1 MATAAKTLGF
11 IPRPTAETGFVSWLT
26 TVDHKRIGIMYGVT
40 AFLFFLFGGLEAFM
54 IRLQLMKP
62 NLDLVTADTFNALFT
77 MHATTMIFLAI
88 MPMLAAFMNFLLPL
102 QIGARDVAFPRL
114 NAFSYWSYLFGGLFI
129 NTSWLLQVMDP
140 TRRAVPDSG
149 WFGYA
154 NLTTVNFSG
163 GMGPDFW
170 TIGLLLLGIGTLV
183 SGFNFI
189 TTILNMRA
197 PGMSLMKM
205 PIFSWTTLVTSVLVI
220 FSFPAITVALL
231 MLMFDRQFEA
241 NFFNVAAG
249 GNVVFWQHLFWT
261 FGHPE
266 VYILIL
272 PAMGIVSEILPTYS
286 RKPLFGYSVMVFSTA
301 LIGFMGFTVWS
312 HHMFAVGMGPVV
324 NTIFGLTTMAIAIPT
339 GVKIFNWLSTMWGGR
354 VKFTSAMLFALGF
367 IMCFTIGGLSG
378 FMHALP
384 PSNAQQTDTYFI
396 VAHIHYVLIGGSIF
410 AIFGGIYHWFPKIFG
425 RLMDEK
431 LGKWNFWLMFA
442 GFNLFAFPFHFLG
455 LMGMP
460 RRIYT
465 YDAGFG
471 WELWNMVSTIGVWVL
486 TLGILLFIWNF
497 VQTMRK
503 PVGTAADPW
512 DARTTE
518 WTTSSP
524 PPAYNFKEVPVISV
538 RDDFWY
544 KKYPEKEHAAGH
556 GRGKAQT
563 IAHAAGAVH
572 EAAGHGGGHGIHMP
586 GQSYMPALLALG
598 ITLLGYGLL
607 FSNMVTTVIGV
618 VGIFAGMFGWA
629 FEGDGGTVIEVAG
642 GDD

>member
-11 IPRPTAETGFVSWLT
+11 IPRPTAQTGFISWLT
-26 TVDHKRIGIMYGVT
+26 TVDHKRIGILYGIT
-40 AFLFFLFGGLEAFM
+40 AFIFFLFGGFEAFM
-54 IRLQLMKP
+54 IRLQLLKP
-62 NLDLVTADTFNALFT
+62 GMHVVDPNTFNALFT

-88 MPMLAAFMNFLLPL
+88 MPMLAAFMNYLLPL

-129 NTSWLLQVMDP
+129 NSSWIMYMNDP
-140 TRRAVPDSG
+140 TGRYVPDSG

-154 NLTTVNFSG
+154 NLTSVQFSFG
-163 GMGPDFW
+163 KGPDFW

-205 PIFSWTTLVTSVLVI
+205 PIFVWTTLVTSVLVI

-231 MLMFDRQFEA
+231 MLMFDRTFEA

-249 GNVVFWQHLFWT
+249 GSVVFWQHLFWT

-272 PAMGIVSEILPTYS
+272 PAMGIISEVLPTFS

-339 GVKIFNWLSTMWGGR
+339 GVKIFNWLSTMYKGQ
-354 VKFTSAMLFALGF
+354 VKFTTAMLFALGF

-384 PSNAQQTDTYFI
+384 PSDAIQTDTYFI

-410 AIFGGIYHWFPKIFG
+410 AIFSGIYYWMPKFFG
-425 RLMDEK
+425 RMLDEK
-431 LGKWNFWLMFA
+431 LGKWNFWVMFA

-465 YDAGFG
+465 YADNMGFAF
-471 WELWNMVSTIGVWVL
+471 WNMVSTIGVWVL
-486 TLGILLFIWNF
+486 TVGILLFIFNF
-497 VQTMRK
+497 VKTMRQA
-503 PVGTAADPW
+503 PNAVNDPW
-512 DARTTE
+512 DARTIE
-518 WTTSSP
+518 WTIPSP
-524 PPAYNFKEVPVISV
+524 PPPHNYDEIPVIEV
-538 RDDFWY
+538 RDNFWY
-544 KKYPEKEHAAGH
+544 QKYPDKEHGAPKKAFAA
-556 GRGKAQT
+556 
-563 IAHAAGAVH
+563 
-572 EAAGHGGGHGIHMP
+572 GHGIHMP
-586 GQSYMPALLALG
+586 GQSYMPALLAFG
-598 ITLLGYGLL
+598 TL
-607 FSNMVTTVIGV
+607 VIGYSILFESLGGTITGFV
-618 VGIFAGMFGWA
+618 LTFLGLVGWA
-629 FEGDGGTVIEVAG
+629 FEGDGGTMLEVGG

>member
-1 MATAAKTLGF
+1 MAAAKTLGF
-11 IPRPTAETGFVSWLT
+11 IPRPTAQTGPVAWLT
-26 TVDHKRIGIMYGVT
+26 TVDHKRIGILYGIT
-40 AFLFFLFGGLEAFM
+40 AFIFFLMGGFEAFM

-62 NLDLVTADTFNALFT
+62 NLDVVSADTFNALFT

-102 QIGARDVAFPRL
+102 HIGARDVAFPRL
-114 NAFSYWSYLFGGLFI
+114 NAFSYWSYVGGGLFI
-129 NTSWLLQVMDP
+129 NTSWLMQLLDP
-140 TRRAVPDSG
+140 LSHAVPDSG

-154 NLTTVNFSG
+154 NLTSVNFSG
-163 GMGPDFW
+163 GLGPDFW

-189 TTILNMRA
+189 VTILNMRA

-205 PIFSWTTLVTSVLVI
+205 PVFSWTTLITSVLVI
-220 FSFPAITVALL
+220 FSFPAITVALI
-231 MLMFDRQFEA
+231 MLMFDRRFEA
-241 NFFNVAAG
+241 NFFNVANG
-249 GNVVFWQHLFWT
+249 GSVVFWQHLFWT

-272 PAMGIVSEILPTYS
+272 PAMGIVSEVLPTYS
-286 RKPLFGYSVMVFSTA
+286 RKPIFGYSVMVFSSA

-324 NTIFGLTTMAIAIPT
+324 NSIFGLTTMAIAIPT

-354 VKFTSAMLFALGF
+354 VRFTTPMLFAIGF

-384 PSNAQQTDTYFI
+384 PSDTQQTDTYFI

-410 AIFGGIYHWFPKIFG
+410 ALFAGIYHWFPKMFG
-425 RLMDEK
+425 RLLDER
-431 LGKWNFWLMFA
+431 LGKWNFWVMFA

-465 YDAGFG
+465 YAPGFG
-471 WELWNMVSTIGVWVL
+471 WEFWNLMSTLGVWVL
-486 TLGILLFIWNF
+486 TVGIVLFIWNF

-503 PVGTAADPW
+503 PIGAAADPW
-512 DARTTE
+512 DGRTLE
-518 WTTSSP
+518 WTIPSP
-524 PPAYNFKEVPVISV
+524 APSYNFREVPQVSS
-538 RDDFWY
+538 RDDFWAR
-544 KKYPEKEHAAGH
+544 KYP
-556 GRGKAQT
+556 
-563 IAHAAGAVH
+563 
-572 EAAGHGGGHGIHMP
+572 EAAGHGKKARAAAGVAVPHAGHGIHLP
-586 GQSYMPALLALG
+586 GQSYMPALVALG

-607 FSNMVTTVIGV
+607 YEKAVVLGLGV
-618 VGIFAGMFGWA
+618 VGIVAGIFGWA
-629 FEGDGGTVIEVAG
+629 FEGEGGTVLELAG

>member
-1 MATAAKTLGF
+1 MAIAKTLGF
-11 IPRPTAETGFVSWLT
+11 IPRPTAQTGFVSWLT
-26 TVDHKRIGIMYGVT
+26 TVDHKRIGILYGMT
-40 AFLFFLFGGLEAFM
+40 AFIFFLMGGFEAFM

-62 NLDLVTADTFNALFT
+62 GLSVVTADTFNALFT

-102 QIGARDVAFPRL
+102 HIGARDVAFPRL
-114 NAFSYWSYLFGGLFI
+114 NAFSYWSYLGGGLFI
-129 NTSWLLQVMDP
+129 NTSWVMQLIEP
-140 TRRAVPDSG
+140 AGRAIPDSG

-154 NLTTVNFSG
+154 NLTSVNFSG

-189 TTILNMRA
+189 VTILNMRA
-197 PGMSLMKM
+197 PGMTLMKM

-231 MLMFDRQFEA
+231 MLMFDRTFEA

-249 GNVVFWQHLFWT
+249 GSVVFWQHLFWT

-272 PAMGIVSEILPTYS
+272 PAMGIVSEILPTFS

-354 VKFTSAMLFALGF
+354 VKITTAMLFALGF

-384 PSNAQQTDTYFI
+384 PSDAQQTDTYFI

-410 AIFGGIYHWFPKIFG
+410 AIFGGIYYWFPKIFG

-431 LGKWNFWLMFA
+431 LGKWNFWMMFA

-465 YDAGFG
+465 YAPGYGF
-471 WELWNMVSTIGVWVL
+471 EFWNLVSTIGVWVL
-486 TLGILLFIWNF
+486 TLGILLFIMNF

-503 PVGTAADPW
+503 PIGTARDPW
-512 DARTTE
+512 DARTLE
-518 WTTSSP
+518 WTTASP
-524 PPAYNFKEVPVISV
+524 PPVHNYDVIPQVAV
-538 RDDFWY
+538 RDEFWY
-544 KKYPEKEHAAGH
+544 QKYPDPEHGVVANTKKAAGY
-556 GRGKAQT
+556 G
-563 IAHAAGAVH
+563 AHP
-572 EAAGHGGGHGIHMP
+572 EHGIHMP
-586 GQSYMPALLALG
+586 GQSFMPALVAAG
-598 ITLLGYGLL
+598 ITVLGYGLL
-607 FSNMVTTVIGV
+607 FTSIVPAAIGV
-618 VGIFAGMFGWA
+618 VGILAGVFGWA
-629 FEGDGGTVIEVAG
+629 FEGDGGTVLEAAG

>member
-1 MATAAKTLGF
+1 MASAAKTLGVL
-11 IPRPTAETGFVSWLT
+11 PRPMAETGFWSWVS

-40 AFLFFLFGGLEAFM
+40 AFIFFLFGGFEAFM

-62 NLDLVTADTFNALFT
+62 GLNVVSAETYNGLFT
-77 MHATTMIFLAI
+77 MHATTMIFMAVMPLLAS
-88 MPMLAAFMNFLLPL
+88 FMNYLLPL

-129 NTSWLLQVMDP
+129 NTCWIIQWIDP
-140 TRRAVPDSG
+140 TKKAIPDSG

-154 NLTTVNFSG
+154 NLTTLKFSG

-189 TTILNMRA
+189 VTILNMRA

-205 PIFSWTTLVTSVLVI
+205 PIFVWTTLVTSVLII
-220 FSFPAITVALL
+220 FAFPAVTVALI
-231 MLMFDRQFEA
+231 MLMFDRTFEA
-241 NFFNVAAG
+241 NFFNVSAG
-249 GNVVFWQHLFWT
+249 ASVVFWQHLFWT

-272 PAMGIVSEILPTYS
+272 PAMGIVSEILPVFS
-286 RKPLFGYSVMVFSTA
+286 RKTLFGYSVMVFSTA

-324 NTIFGLTTMAIAIPT
+324 NSIFGLTTMAIAIPT
-339 GVKIFNWLSTMWGGR
+339 GVKIFNWLSTMWGGQVR
-354 VKFTSAMLFALGF
+354 FTAAMKFALGF

-384 PSNAQQTDTYFI
+384 SSDTIQTDTYFI

-410 AIFGGIYHWFPKIFG
+410 AVFGGFYYWFPKIFG
-425 RLMDEK
+425 RMLDEK
-431 LGKWNFWLMFA
+431 LGNWNFWLMFI
-442 GFNLFAFPFHFLG
+442 GFNTFAFPFHFLG

-465 YDAGFG
+465 YAPNMG
-471 WELWNMVSTIGVWVL
+471 WDFWNAVSTVGVWIL
-486 TLGILLFIWNF
+486 TVGILLFIVNF
-497 VQTMRK
+497 VRTMQQ
-503 PVGTAADPW
+503 PANAPADPW
-512 DARTTE
+512 DARTLE

-524 PPAYNFKEVPVISV
+524 PPAYNFREVPVVSV
-538 RDDFWY
+538 RDDFWFQ
-544 KKYPEKEHAAGH
+544 KHPDAE
-556 GRGKAQT
+556 
-563 IAHAAGAVH
+563 
-572 EAAGHGGGHGIHMP
+572 HGGPVTRVAKPAAASAHGIHLP

-598 ITLLGYGLL
+598 ITVLGYGGLYQKIAVAAIGLVLL
-607 FSNMVTTVIGV
+607 LL
-618 VGIFAGMFGWA
+618 GIYGWA
-629 FEGDGGTVIEVAG
+629 FEGEGGTILDVG

>member
-1 MATAAKTLGF
+1 MAAATKTLGF
-11 IPRPTAETGFVSWLT
+11 IPRPTAQTGIWSWVT
-26 TVDHKRIGIMYGVT
+26 TVDHKRIGIMYGIT
-40 AFLFFLFGGLEAFM
+40 AFLFFLVGGLEAFV

-62 NLDLVTADTFNALFT
+62 GLDLVKADTFNALFT
-77 MHATTMIFLAI
+77 MHATTMIFMAI
-88 MPMLAAFMNFLLPL
+88 MPLLAAFMNFMLPL

-129 NTSWLLQVMDP
+129 NTSWLMYLIDP
-140 TRRAVPDSG
+140 TSKPVPDSG

-154 NLTTVNFSG
+154 NLTNLQFSG
-163 GMGPDFW
+163 GLGPDFW

-189 TTILNMRA
+189 TTVLNMRA
-197 PGMSLMKM
+197 PGMSLMRM
-205 PIFSWTTLVTSVLVI
+205 PIFSWTTFVTSILVI
-220 FSFPAITVALL
+220 FSFPAITVALI
-231 MLMFDRQFEA
+231 MLMFDRTFEA
-241 NFFNVAAG
+241 NFFNVGAG
-249 GNVVFWQHLFWT
+249 ASVVFWQHLFWT

-272 PAMGIVSEILPTYS
+272 PAMGIVSEILPTFS

-324 NTIFGLTTMAIAIPT
+324 NSIFGLTTMAIAIPT
-339 GVKIFNWLSTMWGGR
+339 GVKIFNWLSTMWGGQVR
-354 VKFTSAMLFALGF
+354 FTTAMLFAVGF
-367 IMCFTIGGLSG
+367 IMLFTIGGLSG

-384 PSNAQQTDTYFI
+384 PSDTIQTDTYFI

-410 AIFGGIYHWFPKIFG
+410 AIFGGFYYWFPKVFG
-425 RLMDEK
+425 RMLDEK
-431 LGKWNFWLMFA
+431 LGKWNFWVMFA

-465 YDAGFG
+465 YAEGMG
-471 WELWNMVSTIGVWVL
+471 WDFWNMVSTIGVWVL
-486 TLGILLFIWNF
+486 TIGILLFIMNF
-497 VQTMRK
+497 VKTMRL
-503 PVGTAADPW
+503 PANAPADPW

-518 WTTSSP
+518 WTIASP
-524 PPAYNFKEVPVISV
+524 PPVYNFKEVPVIAA

-544 KKYPEKEHAAGH
+544 KKYPESAH
-556 GRGKAQT
+556 GSLKPDAQPLPD
-563 IAHAAGAVH
+563 
-572 EAAGHGGGHGIHMP
+572 HGIHMP
-586 GQSYMPALLALG
+586 GQSWMPALLALG
-598 ITLLGYGLL
+598 VTVFGFGLL
-607 FSNMVTTVIGV
+607 YEVIAVAGAGLLLTV
-618 VGIFAGMFGWA
+618 AGLFGWA
-629 FEGDGGTVIEVAG
+629 FEGDGGTVLEAQG